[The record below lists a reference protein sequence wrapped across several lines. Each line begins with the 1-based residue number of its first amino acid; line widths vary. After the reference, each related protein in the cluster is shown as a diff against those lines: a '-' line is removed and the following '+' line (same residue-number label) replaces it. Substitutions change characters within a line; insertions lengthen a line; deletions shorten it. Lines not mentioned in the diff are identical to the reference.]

1 MLQLRKTQKELTGMK
16 NDTDS
21 LHCATNTED
30 KTADSFSQLKIWEG
44 KFGRDYTDRNSMS
57 TSELDA
63 MYMDYYGISRSELNM
78 LFLGGMDRSARI
90 LEVGSN
96 TGNQLI
102 LLQEAGFTNLYG
114 VEPQDYAVE
123 LSKKRSKNI
132 NIIKSKVFELPFKD
146 NFFDIVFTSGVLI
159 HIAPSDIQRA
169 LVEIH
174 RCSNKYIWGFEYFA
188 DEYTK
193 VRYRGYENLLWKT
206 DFASLYLDLFAD
218 LKLVKEKRIKYSAN
232 ENVDTMFLLRTE

>member
-1 MLQLRKTQKELTGMK
+1 MK
-16 NDTDS
+16 NDKDS
-21 LHCATNTED
+21 WNCATNTED
-30 KTADSFSQLKIWEG
+30 KTTDSIPQLKIWEG

-57 TSELDA
+57 TNELDA
-63 MYMDYYGISRSELNM
+63 MYMANHGISRSELNA
-78 LFLGGMDRSARI
+78 LFIGEMDRSALI

-123 LSKKRSKNI
+123 LAKKRSKNI
-132 NIIKSKVFELPFKD
+132 NIIKSKVFDLPFKD
-146 NFFDIVFTSGVLI
+146 KFFDIVFTSGVLI

-193 VRYRGYENLLWKT
+193 VIYRGQDNLLWKT

-218 LKLVKEKRIKYSAN
+218 LELVKKKRIKYLAN
-232 ENVDTMFLLRTE
+232 ENTDTMFLLRRK

>member
-1 MLQLRKTQKELTGMK
+1 MK
-16 NDTDS
+16 NDKDS
-21 LHCATNTED
+21 WNCATNIEE
-30 KTADSFSQLKIWEG
+30 KTTDSFSQLKIWEG

-63 MYMDYYGISRSELNM
+63 MYMEYYGISRSELNM
-78 LFLGGMDRSARI
+78 LFLGEMDRSARI

-102 LLQEAGFTNLYG
+102 LLQEVGFTNLYG

-123 LSKKRSKNI
+123 LAKKRSKNI
-132 NIIKSKVFELPFKD
+132 NIIKSKVFDLPFKD

-193 VRYRGYENLLWKT
+193 VRYRGHDNLLWKT

-218 LKLVKEKRIKYSAN
+218 LKLVKEKRIKYLAN

>member
-1 MLQLRKTQKELTGMK
+1 MK
-16 NDTDS
+16 NDKDCCN
-21 LHCATNTED
+21 CATNTEERTTD
-30 KTADSFSQLKIWEG
+30 GIPQLKIWEG
-44 KFGRDYTDRNSMS
+44 TFGRDYTDRNSMS

-63 MYMDYYGISRSELNM
+63 MYMANYGISRSELNA
-78 LFLGGMDRSARI
+78 LFLCEMDRSARI

-102 LLQEAGFTNLYG
+102 LLQEAGFANLYG

-123 LSKKRSKNI
+123 LAKKRSKNI
-132 NIIKSKVFELPFKD
+132 NIIKSKVFDLPFKD
-146 NFFDIVFTSGVLI
+146 KFFDIVFTSGVLI
-159 HIAPSDIQRA
+159 HIAPPDIQRA

-188 DEYTK
+188 DEYTN
-193 VRYRGYENLLWKT
+193 VIYRGHDNLLWKT

-218 LKLVKEKRIKYSAN
+218 LELVKKKQIKYLAN
-232 ENVDTMFLLRTE
+232 ENIDTMFLLRRK